1 MYHRVAGNGIVPSGT
16 QGLWVTRRTFERHL
30 RLLKNNFHVLTEA
43 EYLGCLEKKDGF
55 PSGSVLITF
64 DDGWRDNYE
73 NAYPALKKEG
83 LPAVVFPAVGFIGS
97 SDLFWQDRLRRC
109 LRELRNSGRGGRQ
122 AERLGR
128 LCASAEVRRVIF
140 AGERGFAAAM
150 DSCVA
155 AFKKKPYDE
164 AERTISTL
172 ESFTGIGRT
181 RPAGRNFL
189 SWLELREMS
198 ENGVD
203 IGSHGLRH
211 AILTNIGDKGRL
223 AREIAGSREILEFGL
238 QRKVR
243 IFSYPNGDHNEAV
256 SAEVRRSGYAAAFG
270 TAPGANFCTDDP
282 YRMKRINI
290 HEDMTDTM
298 PMFLARIAGLW

>member
-1 MYHRVAGNGIVPSGT
+1 M
-16 QGLWVTRRTFERHL
+16 TRRTFEGHL
-30 RLLKNNFHVLTEA
+30 RFLKNNFHVLEQA
-43 EYLGCLEKKDGF
+43 EYLGCLEKKTAF

-73 NAYPALKKEG
+73 IAYPALKKEG
-83 LPAVVFPAVGFIGS
+83 LPALVFPAVGFIGS

-109 LRELRNSGRGGRQ
+109 LRELRNSGRGERQ
-122 AERLGR
+122 SERLAR
-128 LCASAEVRRVIF
+128 ICASAEVRKVVA
-140 AGERGFAAAM
+140 AGERGIATAV

-155 AFKKKPYDE
+155 AFKKKPFEE
-164 AERTISTL
+164 AERTIATL
-172 ESFTGIGRT
+172 ESFTGLGLT

-189 SWLELREMS
+189 SWIELREMS
-198 ENGVD
+198 DNGVD

-211 AILTNIGDKGRL
+211 AILTNVGDRDRL

-238 QRKVR
+238 RRKVR
-243 IFSYPNGDHNEAV
+243 VFSYPNGDHNDAV
-256 SAEVRRSGYAAAFG
+256 SGEVRRSGYAAAFG
-270 TAPGANFCTDDP
+270 TAPGVNSCTDDP